1 MSATWTQA
9 VLAGWAVIILA
20 LAVLLIGVLA

>member
-9 VLAGWAVIILA
+9 VIAGWAVLVLA
-20 LAVLLIGVLA
+20 LAVLLIGVIA